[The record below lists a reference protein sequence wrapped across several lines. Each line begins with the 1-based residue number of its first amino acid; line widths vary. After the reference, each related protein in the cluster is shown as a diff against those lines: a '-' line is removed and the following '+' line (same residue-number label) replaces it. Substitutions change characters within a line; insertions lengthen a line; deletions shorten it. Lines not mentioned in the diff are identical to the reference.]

1 MIDTL
6 PALPL
11 DDGPVDMTREP
22 DEPDAL
28 EPLPIATEP
37 LGPDAPSPVSIDT
50 EPLPDADAPLVSDT
64 SPD

>member
-1 MIDTL
+1 MSDWPQHIHL
-6 PALPL
+6 HEE
-11 DDGPVDMTREP
+11 GPREGFQI
-22 DEPDAL
+22 

>member
-1 MIDTL
+1 
-6 PALPL
+6 
-11 DDGPVDMTREP
+11 MTREP

-37 LGPDAPSPVSIDT
+37 LEPDAPSPVSIDT